1 MVLDVLLLG
10 LLVTSGGPLGT
21 WLGMRY
27 GLSRR
32 VLGRVLAFGA
42 GALIAAVSIELAF
55 ESAGVLMKHGYSR
68 FGGWLHVAG
77 GFLAGATVYLIGTR
91 LLDRMGGNVRSEFRL
106 RQSLELEKRQRIRG
120 ILESFSRSPVL
131 GQLPPEQVGM
141 FADRV
146 TEVRVPSGRTVF
158 RQGDAGDALYLVVS
172 GGAEVFLE
180 QDGERKRVAS
190 LGPGDS
196 LGEMALLSGES
207 RNATVEAVETLEL
220 LRMGR
225 EDFVEFL
232 RRSPALSAA
241 LERLG
246 HERALANVHHEA
258 AGIRRWLSVASQHV
272 ERLTQRELDEE
283 LSHSRNSAGA
293 AILLGNFLDVIPAA
307 FVIGGNFVGWHEFSL
322 PLAVGIFIADVP
334 EGATS
339 ASMLLR
345 AGFSRRR
352 ILLSW
357 LAVTFLAGLA
367 AVLGHLTIGAHFSPL
382 LVVAEAFAG
391 GAVLALVAQ
400 TLIPEAVD
408 ETGPMAAL
416 PLILGFLVSVGLI
429 IAGSEGM
436 VPASGRVQSK
446 AVQRP

>member
-27 GLSRR
+27 GLSHR
-32 VLGRVLAFGA
+32 VLGRILAFGA

-55 ESAGVLMKHGYSR
+55 ESAGVLMQHGYTR

-77 GFLAGATVYLIGTR
+77 GFVAGSTVYLLGTR

-106 RQSLELEKRQRIRG
+106 RQSMELEKRRRIRG

-131 GQLPPEQVGM
+131 GQLPPEEVGM

-146 TEVRVPSGRTVF
+146 TEVRVSAGQAVF
-158 RQGDAGDALYLVVS
+158 RQGDPGDALYLVVS
-172 GGAEVFLE
+172 GRAEVILE
-180 QDGERKRVAS
+180 QEGVGKRVAS
-190 LGPGDS
+190 LGAGDS
-196 LGEMALLSGES
+196 FGEMALLSGEA
-207 RNATVEAVETLEL
+207 RNATVEAVEPLEL

-225 EDFVEFL
+225 QDFEEFV
-232 RRSPALSAA
+232 RKSPALATA

-246 HERALANVHHEA
+246 HERALANVHHEVQDV
-258 AGIRRWLSVASQHV
+258 RRWLAVASQHV
-272 ERLTQRELDEE
+272 ERLTQRELDEG
-283 LSHSRNSAGA
+283 LSHSKDSAGA

-307 FVIGGNFVGWHEFSL
+307 FVIGGNFVGWGEFSL
-322 PLAVGIFIADVP
+322 PLALGVFIADVP

-339 ASMLLR
+339 AMMLHR
-345 AGFSRRR
+345 AGFSRKR
-352 ILLSW
+352 IFLSW
-357 LAVTFLAGLA
+357 IAVTLLAGLA
-367 AVLGHLTIGAHFSPL
+367 AVVGHLTIGAHFSPL

-408 ETGPMAAL
+408 EAGPMAAL

-429 IAGSEGM
+429 LAGNEGM
-436 VPASGRVQSK
+436 VPKSGRPQSK
-446 AVQRP
+446 TVQTH